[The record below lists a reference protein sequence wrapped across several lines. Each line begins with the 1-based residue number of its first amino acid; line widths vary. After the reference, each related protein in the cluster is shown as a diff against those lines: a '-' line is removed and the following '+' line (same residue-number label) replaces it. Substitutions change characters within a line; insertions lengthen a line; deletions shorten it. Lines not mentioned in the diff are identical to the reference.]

1 MDDCLFCKIIKGE
14 IPSTKL
20 YEDEDIYSFLDINPV
35 SKGHTLVIPK
45 RHCTTFLDVPDDLI
59 PKLMRTVK
67 KMAVAVT
74 KAVKAGGFN
83 LQLNNNRVAGQIIDH
98 VHFHIVPRHEGDRL
112 KHWEGKNYVK
122 GEADKVKEKIVKF
135 L

>member
-1 MDDCLFCKIIKGE
+1 MEDCLFCKIINGE

-20 YEDEDIYSFLDINPV
+20 YEDEDVFSFLDINPV
-35 SKGHTLVIPK
+35 SKGHTLVTPK
-45 RHCTTFLDVPDDLI
+45 KHCATLLDVPDDLI
-59 PKLMRTVK
+59 PKLMKIVK
-67 KMAVAVT
+67 KMAIVVT

-98 VHFHIVPRHEGDRL
+98 VHFHIVPRYEGDGL
-112 KHWEGKNYVK
+112 KHWEGKVYIDE
-122 GEADKVKEKIVKF
+122 EAEQVKEKIVKF

>member
-1 MDDCLFCKIIKGE
+1 MEDCLFCKIIKRE

-20 YEDEDIYSFLDINPV
+20 YEDEDVYSFLDLNPV

-45 RHCTTFLDVPDDLI
+45 KHCATLLDIPDYLI
-59 PKLMRTVK
+59 PKLMKAVK

-98 VHFHIVPRHEGDRL
+98 VHFHIVPRFEGDGL
-112 KHWEGKNYVK
+112 KHWEGKISIEE
-122 GEADKVKEKIVKF
+122 EAEQVKEKIVKF